1 MIVPGQLASLRA
13 LWRVLAPRRRRQF
26 ALLLVL
32 MVLAAFA
39 EVVSIAAVLPFLSI
53 MIAPERV
60 FQLEAARPFIG
71 WLGLEQPSEL
81 LLPITVAFGA
91 AVLLAGAIRLCLL
104 WVSTRLSFA
113 AGADISIDIY
123 RRTLYQPYSVH
134 AGRNSS
140 EVITGIS
147 TKSNTV
153 IFYIIDP
160 ALKLISASLMLV
172 AILLLLLSIHTTVAL
187 AALLGFG
194 LIYLLVIGLTRKP
207 LERNSAVIATES
219 NQLIKSLQEG
229 LGGIRD
235 VLLDG
240 TQPAFCAIYRKA
252 DLALRHAQGTNLFLG
267 SFPRF
272 VVETLGILL
281 IAALA
286 YALTQQ
292 EQGVAAALPVLGA
305 LALGAQRMLP
315 LLQQAYYSWSQ
326 IQGSQATLRDVLTL
340 LQQPLPEHAHLR
352 PDQAL
357 PFKQQ
362 IELAGLSFAYA
373 PALPAVLNHVNLV
386 IPKGSRVGFVGSTGS
401 GKSTLLDIIMAL
413 LPPSGGALKVDGV
426 PITAANSL
434 QWQAHIAHVP
444 QAIFLADASITE
456 NIAFGIAPE
465 AIDHALVREAA
476 VKAQLA
482 PTIEGWPEQYQTRV
496 GERGVRLSGGQR
508 QRIGIARALYK
519 QADVIVFDEATSAL
533 DTETEQAVMEAIDA
547 LDKDLTVLI
556 IAHRL
561 STLSNCDTIVEL
573 SQGNIGIREALQ
585 QQAP

>member
-1 MIVPGQLASLRA
+1 MLVPGQLASLRA

-60 FQLEAARPFIG
+60 FQLEAASPFIDA
-71 WLGLEQPSEL
+71 LGLTQPSEL
-81 LLPITVAFGA
+81 LLPITLAFGA
-91 AVLLAGAIRLCLL
+91 AVLLAGVIRLCLL

-153 IFYIIDP
+153 IFQIIDP
-160 ALKLISASLMLV
+160 ALRLISASLMLV

-187 AALLGFG
+187 AAMLGFG
-194 LIYLLVIGLTRKP
+194 LIYLLVIGITRKP

-252 DLALRHAQGTNLFLG
+252 DLALRHAQGTNMFLG
-267 SFPRF
+267 QFPRF

-315 LLQQAYYSWSQ
+315 LLNIRQN
-326 IQGSQATLRDVLTL
+326 
-340 LQQPLPEHAHLR
+340 PLHL
-352 PDQAL
+352 
-357 PFKQQ
+357 
-362 IELAGLSFAYA
+362 ELWDR
-373 PALPAVLNHVNLV
+373 NLM
-386 IPKGSRVGFVGSTGS
+386 K
-401 GKSTLLDIIMAL
+401 
-413 LPPSGGALKVDGV
+413 
-426 PITAANSL
+426 NSL
-434 QWQAHIAHVP
+434 
-444 QAIFLADASITE
+444 
-456 NIAFGIAPE
+456 
-465 AIDHALVREAA
+465 
-476 VKAQLA
+476 
-482 PTIEGWPEQYQTRV
+482 RV
-496 GERGVRLSGGQR
+496 
-508 QRIGIARALYK
+508 
-519 QADVIVFDEATSAL
+519 
-533 DTETEQAVMEAIDA
+533 
-547 LDKDLTVLI
+547 
-556 IAHRL
+556 
-561 STLSNCDTIVEL
+561 C
-573 SQGNIGIREALQ
+573 
-585 QQAP
+585 